1 MPQITK
7 RGGQF
12 IKAGVAKPLFA
23 SRMRPFGPLNMALL
37 THVALIKSDAAQ
49 KLMSINTPL

>member
-12 IKAGVAKPLFA
+12 IMAGVAKPLFA
-23 SRMRPFGPLNMALL
+23 SRMRPFGSLNKALL
-37 THVALIKSDAAQ
+37 IHVALIKSDVAL
-49 KLMSINTPL
+49 KLLSINTPL